1 MKSRNTLRVLLCVAV
16 SIPCFAM
23 QSNPAPIAQEM
34 ALDHFDHEHNLARKE
49 ELLRGITEQFTGCGP
64 DLVRL
69 AEKIDQV
76 DTKWMAIRGM
86 SKLHFAGAADFL
98 QKSLGDK
105 NSAIR
110 ANAARAL
117 GELRIQRSG
126 EPMILMFKE
135 DYDIG
140 VLDQTSVAL
149 VVLHAR
155 EAVPLIKDKIRKYPA
170 ARAWLLGALGGIGD
184 RDDVAFLAQYLWLDS
199 TEAGSAAAAIQR
211 ITGVRFSGPLSP
223 IGGGP
228 QSSPSPAVLKA
239 RAWWKAHEAEYP

>member
-49 ELLRGITEQFTGCGP
+49 ELLRGITEQFRGCGP

-86 SKLHFAGAADFL
+86 STLHFAAAADFL

-110 ANAARAL
+110 ANAARA
-117 GELRIQRSG
+117 
-126 EPMILMFKE
+126 
-135 DYDIG
+135 
-140 VLDQTSVAL
+140 
-149 VVLHAR
+149 
-155 EAVPLIKDKIRKYPA
+155 
-170 ARAWLLGALGGIGD
+170 
-184 RDDVAFLAQYLWLDS
+184 
-199 TEAGSAAAAIQR
+199 
-211 ITGVRFSGPLSP
+211 
-223 IGGGP
+223 
-228 QSSPSPAVLKA
+228 
-239 RAWWKAHEAEYP
+239 